1 MNRAHHWSDIS
12 GTKYVLILK
21 QQENVSVGLSLLMV
35 ENFSTTALLL
45 HLTTTSADEI
55 HDGMNLELY
64 YQ

>member
-1 MNRAHHWSDIS
+1 MP
-12 GTKYVLILK
+12 
-21 QQENVSVGLSLLMV
+21 VGFSLLMV
-35 ENFSTTALLL
+35 VNFSTTALLL